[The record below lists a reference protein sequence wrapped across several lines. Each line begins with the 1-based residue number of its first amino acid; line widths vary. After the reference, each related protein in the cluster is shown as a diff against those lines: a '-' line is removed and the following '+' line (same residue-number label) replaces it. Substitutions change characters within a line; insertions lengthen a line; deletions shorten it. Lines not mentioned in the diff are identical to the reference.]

1 MYEARDLG
9 FKSCSSGFVV
19 PVATSRTKGDSKP
32 GLKPVSILETVK
44 EDTLVGDGELNRVSN
59 NI

>member
-32 GLKPVSILETVK
+32 GLKPVSILVIHRPALCK
-44 EDTLVGDGELNRVSN
+44 KLSKKTLL
-59 NI
+59 